1 MQKRNSDYVLS
12 NQIKSEI
19 ANNGIAQLRNNIKT

>member
-19 ANNGIAQLRNNIKT
+19 ANNEIAQLRNNIKT